1 MRSWDAREEMGLTG
15 LNSGR
20 TEVGTEE
27 VRVWVIVA
35 WGRVAADTPAAHLRQ
50 KADLAWR
57 ATENLHRCVHTC
69 TRTAWRVWRVS

>member
-1 MRSWDAREEMGLTG
+1 MRSWNAGEEMALTG
-15 LNSGR
+15 LHSGR

-35 WGRVAADTPAAHLRQ
+35 WGRVAADTPAAQLRQ

-57 ATENLHRCVHTC
+57 AVSVC
-69 TRTAWRVWRVS
+69 TPAHGQWRTWRVL